1 MKEKITHK
9 LKYIK
14 NYIMKKLLF
23 ILATILITTSCSNKY
38 EKAIANYVQTD
49 NKMQVKLDLNFKAK
63 SIKEIKDITVADS
76 MQIIQDDIFPIID
89 KRIEGY
95 KELLQE
101 AIETYTTDSLK
112 HMQGIYSE
120 IYRETYNERNRGK
133 VEAGEKRVQK
143 AIDFKEEYNN
153 LYNLYKGR
161 DGKEKLLIVVECTYT
176 IKDLKYLGVVETE
189 KNDAFLIFPKSN
201 VVKGSYYA
209 NHLLFDVKFKDL

>member
-1 MKEKITHK
+1 
-9 LKYIK
+9 
-14 NYIMKKLLF
+14 MKKLLF

-38 EKAIANYVQTD
+38 EKVIADYVQTD

-76 MQIIQDDIFPIID
+76 MQIIQDNIFPIID
-89 KRIEGY
+89 NRIEEY

-101 AIETYTTDSLK
+101 AIERYTTDSLK
-112 HMQGIYSE
+112 YMQDFYSGNSRNTTNE
-120 IYRETYNERNRGK
+120 INRGK
-133 VEAGEKRVQK
+133 VKYNEKTLQS

-176 IKDLKYLGVVETE
+176 IKDLEYLGVVETE
-189 KNDAFLIFPKSN
+189 KTNTYLISAKN
-201 VVKGSYYA
+201 NAVKGSYDEDDS
-209 NHLLFDVKFKDL
+209 LFDIAFKDL